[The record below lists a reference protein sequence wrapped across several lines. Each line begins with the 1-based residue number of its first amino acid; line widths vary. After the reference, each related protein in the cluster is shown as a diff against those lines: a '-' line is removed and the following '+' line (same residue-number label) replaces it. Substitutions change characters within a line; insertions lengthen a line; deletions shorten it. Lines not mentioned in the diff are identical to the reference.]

1 MCPRRVTV
9 GWQSALCP
17 WPEFPQTTVRLTAGR
32 GVNRR
37 ACSAFHQFDDTPVF
51 ALALIQRA
59 LILAMILA
67 LVAALIFGR
76 AV

>member
-1 MCPRRVTV
+1 MNIAAIVNPVSLARISTDDR
-9 GWQSALCP
+9 S
-17 WPEFPQTTVRLTAGR
+17 TADR
-32 GVNRR
+32 GANRQ

-51 ALALIQRA
+51 ALALVQRA

-67 LVAALIFGR
+67 LAAALIFGR